1 MIKRKGAKLGLL
13 TRSFIIFVFLQSTV
27 GFAQIPQNTISQY
40 SVIEGL
46 PQSTV
51 NCVLRDKTGFLWVG
65 TCGGLSRFDGTNF
78 VSFRSHPDSKNS
90 ISDNYVRWLHEDNEG
105 NIWIGTELGL
115 DVWQSENSSIRN
127 VARYPIP
134 NKKNWYIPFYSDTE
148 WLFFADGETGISKV
162 NIQTGQIENV
172 LKTDK
177 CQSVTNITASD
188 GEYCWL
194 FAYGKRTLI
203 RFCKKT
209 EKIDF
214 FDVQISFDALLELF
228 TTDGNQLL
236 MGTNRGLFLY
246 NPVKNSYTEI
256 RLPVENPV
264 AQLEGLSRDSKG
276 EWWIGF
282 QNNQLLVCDNHFNVL
297 QSFVYNSDAETGLYP
312 TSISRIYCDRD
323 ENVWVG
329 TDGNG
334 LFKINLSLNKF
345 PLFRFSSANRNQIN
359 FIRSFL
365 KTSDGR
371 LYVGTYNN
379 GLFEVDVDNNTF
391 QEIGCGTTS
400 QSPEN
405 TIGILKP
412 WPSGGILAITSNGAV
427 ICYPQQDYAELVTDV
442 TSHRWFN
449 SRRIWSVEMLT
460 NGKYLAAGAGFALLL
475 DRDQS
480 GKPVSCLI
488 DSFPKR
494 IISMVNIGG
503 DTLFAGLMDKD
514 FAIMVFENNRLKFV
528 EKSPL
533 PDKYRN
539 VFFRSFFHDKAGNVW
554 AATDY
559 GLMKLNRAGE
569 FIQLLTGNDGLVSD
583 NIYGILEDSDRNLW
597 LSTNNGLSKFLPDKN
612 LFINYRLSDGLQ
624 SEEFNSGS
632 FYANDGTMYFGGIN
646 GFNYFNPESIETNQR
661 LPNIVLTSFTVI
673 GDNEIFAP
681 EIQKQEVK
689 LTYDQNFISVEV
701 AALELT
707 NPNLNE
713 FAFFLKGYDNQWIA
727 TGSRSSIRYNNLPPG
742 EFQLWAKGSNCDK
755 MWSEEKMLLKIVIS
769 PPFWRTVWFVS
780 LLVLAG
786 LFVMFLLVRS
796 LINRKVKKR
805 LEAIRRKQEI
815 DALRARI
822 SRDLHDSAGATLTK
836 ISMMGELAKLDLQ
849 KKQDISGRLDL
860 ITASSRS
867 LVDNFAEIIWAT
879 NPQHDNLASLLSY
892 IRTFISEFIDE
903 IPIQVLF
910 DFPEPV
916 PDWNLKPD
924 IRHNIFLIIKESVNN
939 SVKHSKAT
947 MLWISV
953 KTEDRILQLKVTD
966 NGIGFDLASI
976 RQFGCGI
983 HSMQHR
989 AEIIGSALLVEST
1002 PGKGTTVALS
1012 CHSY

>member
-1 MIKRKGAKLGLL
+1 M
-13 TRSFIIFVFLQSTV
+13 
-27 GFAQIPQNTISQY
+27 
-40 SVIEGL
+40 
-46 PQSTV
+46 
-51 NCVLRDKTGFLWVG
+51 
-65 TCGGLSRFDGTNF
+65 
-78 VSFRSHPDSKNS
+78 
-90 ISDNYVRWLHEDNEG
+90 
-105 NIWIGTELGL
+105 
-115 DVWQSENSSIRN
+115 
-127 VARYPIP
+127 
-134 NKKNWYIPFYSDTE
+134 
-148 WLFFADGETGISKV
+148 
-162 NIQTGQIENV
+162 
-172 LKTDK
+172 
-177 CQSVTNITASD
+177 
-188 GEYCWL
+188 
-194 FAYGKRTLI
+194 
-203 RFCKKT
+203 
-209 EKIDF
+209 
-214 FDVQISFDALLELF
+214 
-228 TTDGNQLL
+228 
-236 MGTNRGLFLY
+236 
-246 NPVKNSYTEI
+246 
-256 RLPVENPV
+256 
-264 AQLEGLSRDSKG
+264 
-276 EWWIGF
+276 
-282 QNNQLLVCDNHFNVL
+282 
-297 QSFVYNSDAETGLYP
+297 
-312 TSISRIYCDRD
+312 
-323 ENVWVG
+323 
-329 TDGNG
+329 
-334 LFKINLSLNKF
+334 
-345 PLFRFSSANRNQIN
+345 
-359 FIRSFL
+359 
-365 KTSDGR
+365 
-371 LYVGTYNN
+371 
-379 GLFEVDVDNNTF
+379 
-391 QEIGCGTTS
+391 
-400 QSPEN
+400 
-405 TIGILKP
+405 
-412 WPSGGILAITSNGAV
+412 
-427 ICYPQQDYAELVTDV
+427 
-442 TSHRWFN
+442 
-449 SRRIWSVEMLT
+449 
-460 NGKYLAAGAGFALLL
+460 
-475 DRDQS
+475 
-480 GKPVSCLI
+480 
-488 DSFPKR
+488 
-494 IISMVNIGG
+494 
-503 DTLFAGLMDKD
+503 
-514 FAIMVFENNRLKFV
+514 
-528 EKSPL
+528 
-533 PDKYRN
+533 
-539 VFFRSFFHDKAGNVW
+539 
-554 AATDY
+554 
-559 GLMKLNRAGE
+559 
-569 FIQLLTGNDGLVSD
+569 
-583 NIYGILEDSDRNLW
+583 
-597 LSTNNGLSKFLPDKN
+597 
-612 LFINYRLSDGLQ
+612 
-624 SEEFNSGS
+624 
-632 FYANDGTMYFGGIN
+632 
-646 GFNYFNPESIETNQR
+646 
-661 LPNIVLTSFTVI
+661 TSFTVI

-953 KTEDRILQLKVTD
+953 KAEDRILQLKVTD